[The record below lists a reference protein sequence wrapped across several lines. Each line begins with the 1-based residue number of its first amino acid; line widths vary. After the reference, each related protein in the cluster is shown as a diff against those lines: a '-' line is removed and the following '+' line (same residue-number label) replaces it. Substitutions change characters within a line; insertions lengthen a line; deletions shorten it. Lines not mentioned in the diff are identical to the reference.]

1 MWGPSKGSNSFHSL
15 QLRCVEVFQSYQ
27 PNDVSLQGAGALI
40 AEFRWPRQ
48 ADSASEVLPRNPPS
62 HSGAVMKPLF
72 SSYFSLVAGTLA
84 IQSLP
89 MALLAVNE
97 VYVHA

>member
-1 MWGPSKGSNSFHSL
+1 
-15 QLRCVEVFQSYQ
+15 
-27 PNDVSLQGAGALI
+27 
-40 AEFRWPRQ
+40 
-48 ADSASEVLPRNPPS
+48 
-62 HSGAVMKPLF
+62 MKPLF